1 MIDKMEITYKIS
13 KQEMIEILSNKLGKP
28 IIDIISDT
36 NGNFIAKS
44 DTETNIIKQNL
55 IQKFGT
61 EKTENILN
69 FFEELFHD
77 LKETK
82 ELDDKTGSPRLYL
95 NKDEMELL
103 ILKMR
108 EMMDYTKQ

>member
-1 MIDKMEITYKIS
+1 MTIATEEQNVEIYPTDIYD
-13 KQEMIEILSNKLGKP
+13 G
-28 IIDIISDT
+28 III
-36 NGNFIAKS
+36 
-44 DTETNIIKQNL
+44 
-55 IQKFGT
+55 
-61 EKTENILN
+61 
-69 FFEELFHD
+69 
-77 LKETK
+77 ETK